1 MIQIQEK
8 APGGE
13 SKGLVNLATTSIPAT
28 IDQATANAL
37 VTGVHVVLVETAAG
51 KYRRRVYLSLDS
63 AQKAA
68 DRAIMAGHPARLTL
82 CQLIAVPAGD
92 AL

>member
-8 APGGE
+8 APGE
-13 SKGLVNLATTSIPAT
+13 SKGLVNLATTSISAT

-37 VTGVHVVLVETAAG
+37 VTGVHVVVVETAEG
-51 KYRRRVYLSLDS
+51 RYRRRVYMSLDS
-63 AQKAA
+63 ARKAA
-68 DRAIMAGHPARLTL
+68 DRANMSGHRSRLVL
-82 CQLIAVPAGD
+82 CQLIPASAGD